1 MKRIL
6 IVGATSGIATACA
19 RIWAIEK
26 NELVLVAR
34 NSEKLE
40 QIAGDLRARG
50 AIVAMHVMDATDVAA
65 HAAMLDAAGAVDVAL
80 VAYGTLP
87 DQAQC
92 ERDAAAAAQAMLIN
106 ATSVVALSTAIL
118 ERMERAGKGT
128 LAIISSVAGDR
139 GRATN
144 YVYGAAK
151 AAVTA
156 FADGAR
162 ARLFKS
168 GVHVVTIKPGFV
180 DTAMTKDLP
189 LPRALTATPEQA
201 ARRIVR
207 GIERKASVLYVP
219 FFWRPI
225 MFVIRHLPEPV
236 FKRLK
241 L

>member
-19 RIWAIEK
+19 RIWAAEK
-26 NELVLVAR
+26 NELILVAR
-34 NSEKLE
+34 NKEKLD
-40 QIAGDLRARG
+40 QTAADLRARG
-50 AIVAMHVMDATDVAA
+50 ANVTTHLMDATDTSA
-65 HAAMLDAAGAVDVAL
+65 HAAMLDAAGAIDIAL
-80 VAYGTLP
+80 ISYGTLP
-87 DQAQC
+87 DQKEC
-92 ERDAAAAAQAMLIN
+92 ERDPAAATNAMLTN
-106 ATSVVALSTAIL
+106 ATSVIALSTAIL
-118 ERMERAGKGT
+118 ERMETEGKGT

-162 ARLFKS
+162 ARLY
-168 GVHVVTIKPGFV
+168 GTPVHVVTIKPGFV
-180 DTAMTKDLP
+180 DTPMTKDLA
-189 LPRALTATPEQA
+189 LPGALTATPEQA

-207 GIERKASVLYVP
+207 GIERKANVLYVP

-225 MFVIRHLPEPV
+225 MFVIRHLPEPI

>member
-6 IVGATSGIATACA
+6 IIGATSGIATACA
-19 RIWAIEK
+19 RLWAAEK
-26 NELVLVAR
+26 NELILVAR
-34 NSEKLE
+34 NAEKLE
-40 QIAGDLRARG
+40 QTGADLRARG
-50 AIVAMHVMDATDVAA
+50 ATVATHTMDANDLTA
-65 HAAMLDAAGAVDVAL
+65 HAATLDAAGAVDIAL
-80 VAYGTLP
+80 VSYGTLP
-87 DQAQC
+87 DQKLS
-92 ERDAAAAAQAMLIN
+92 ERDPTAAANAIMTN
-106 ATSVVALSTAIL
+106 ATSVIALSTAIL
-118 ERMERAGKGT
+118 ERMERQGKGT

-139 GRATN
+139 GRASN

-168 GVHVVTIKPGFV
+168 GVHVMTIKPGFV
-180 DTAMTKDLP
+180 DTPMTKGLP
-189 LPRALTATPEQA
+189 LPGPLVATAEQV
-201 ARRIVR
+201 ARRIVK
-207 GIERKASVLYVP
+207 GIDRKAPVVYAP

>member
-1 MKRIL
+1 
-6 IVGATSGIATACA
+6 
-19 RIWAIEK
+19 
-26 NELVLVAR
+26 
-34 NSEKLE
+34 
-40 QIAGDLRARG
+40 
-50 AIVAMHVMDATDVAA
+50 MDATDTAA
-65 HAAMLDAAGAVDVAL
+65 HAAMLDATGGVDIAL
-80 VAYGTLP
+80 ISYGTLP
-87 DQAQC
+87 DQALC
-92 ERDAAAAAQAMLIN
+92 ERDPNAAAQAMLTN
-106 ATSVVALSTAIL
+106 ATSVIALSTTIL

-151 AAVTA
+151 AAVSA

-162 ARLFKS
+162 ARLFRS

-201 ARRIVR
+201 ARRIVK